1 MNEQSHVPLVKL
13 GDTDLVLVDPADDI
27 RGRAVVGPDGEKF
40 GKVDGLFLDHDEA
53 KVRLLEIVD
62 GGFLGLGKESRLV
75 PVELVR
81 SVDEDQVVIER
92 DRQTVI
98 GAPAYDPELTDAP
111 EYFTNVY
118 DYYEV
123 GPFWAP
129 GALYRRPPY
138 YP

>member
-1 MNEQSHVPLVKL
+1 MTEQSQVSLVKL
-13 GDTDLVLVDPADDI
+13 GSTDLVLADPGDDI
-27 RGRAVVGPDGEKF
+27 RGRTVVDAAGEKV

-53 KVRLLEIVD
+53 KIRLLEVVD

-81 SVDEDQVVIER
+81 SVDDDQVVIER
-92 DRQTVI
+92 DQATVV

-111 EYFTNVY
+111 DYFSGLY
-118 DYYEV
+118 EYYEI

-129 GALYRRPPY
+129 GAIYRRPPFH
-138 YP
+138 P